1 MKRVVRGSLS
11 LLIGAVIS
19 ALVAIGA
26 LSVSAPGGIE
36 IDTRVGADSVTVGER
51 LRVVHSVS
59 YPDSVTLLPLEAFDT
74 GTCRLVSVA
83 WKDEKKEGRT
93 TKTADL
99 EVLTTDLERAHMPK
113 AAFGFRAPVG
123 DTLVVYSDEVDV
135 PVRHLTAAKSEPKP
149 LKPQWEAP
157 RSYTFVYWIAAA
169 LALATIAFWL
179 FRRWRRRV
187 VVKAPE
193 PELPA
198 DFVALQ
204 RLDEIE
210 RMNLLEKGEI
220 KTHYTLVID
229 TLRKYM
235 EKRYEILAMD
245 QTTDEILW
253 DLRRAGAET
262 ADIEPVL
269 READLVKFAKH
280 RPDASAAG
288 RLIDTV
294 RGIVV
299 QTAPR
304 PLAAAEAVGGG

>member
-51 LRVVHSVS
+51 FRVVHSVS
-59 YPDSVTLLPLEAFDT
+59 YPDSFTLLPPEAFDT

-83 WKDEKKEGRT
+83 WKEEKKQGRT
-93 TKTADL
+93 TKTVDL
-99 EVLTTDLERAHMPK
+99 EVMTTDLERAHMPK
-113 AAFGFRAPVG
+113 AAFGFRAPAG
-123 DTLVVYSDEVDV
+123 DTLVVYSDEVEV
-135 PVRHLTAAKSEPKP
+135 PVRHLTGAKSEPKP

-269 READLVKFAKH
+269 READLMKFAKH
-280 RPDASAAG
+280 RPDASATG
-288 RLIDTV
+288 RLIYTV